1 MEERNKL
8 DRLNELKAKVYDM
21 LAAKQQI
28 ETQMAK
34 LNQLIAQEQQRLQKI
49 EIDEAKAKALKVNI
63 KDSKIKDTTVVV
75 DSPGA
80 KIVKEDK

>member
-1 MEERNKL
+1 MENK
-8 DRLNELKAKVYDM
+8 LNELKAKVYDM

-75 DSPGA
+75 DSPDA
-80 KIVKEDK
+80 KIVKDDK

>member
-1 MEERNKL
+1 MENK
-8 DRLNELKAKVYDM
+8 LNELKAKVYDM